1 MAIEMVFELVW
12 KSSLCAALSLLIL
25 RAMRSRS
32 AAEKSLVAHFGLLTV
47 LLLPFGT
54 LFLPRIEVEA
64 PAAMMDRIAML
75 PAESAPVLSAMDMP
89 VSPAIDWSALVM
101 FGYIVPA
108 VLLLLCTIA
117 GLLHLG
123 RLRDRAKLVMDSF
136 WLDALAS
143 ARKRLNSDQS
153 AELLASGELKSPVSW
168 GILRPVIIVNVEG
181 VKDAASAEAI
191 IVHELAH
198 LTRFDWLNLLIA
210 HLVTALFW
218 FNPLVWV
225 LSRTAH
231 ELSEQ
236 AADDVVLRSEIGR
249 MDYAEVLISAARNA
263 NGGSL
268 RNANGIAPEA
278 RALGRRVLGI
288 LDPKRSR
295 VPARLGWSATCLSS
309 ALAVGTCL
317 AALQPTVA
325 AAADEI
331 AMIGGRHVEAVAPPA
346 WLENWQ
352 AWKREQQA
360 VRPAEPV
367 KVAEAAK
374 RIDSK
379 PATVSVAAR
388 DKAPPPIIAIADAK
402 ATPVT
407 LRPPPPPVKQVIVAT
422 ETPLAPEPAS
432 LTEAMIPALAEIDTS
447 RANTLQRVS
456 CRRYAMTG
464 SRTRSE
470 RVCMTESEW
479 WKRQRLVQETSQK
492 FVD

>member
-1 MAIEMVFELVW
+1 MAIEMVLELVW
-12 KSSLCAALSLLIL
+12 KSSLCAGLTLLIV

-32 AAEKSLVAHFGLLTV
+32 AAEKSLVAHFGLLAV
-47 LLLPFGT
+47 LLLPVGT
-54 LFLPRIEVEA
+54 LILPRIEVKA
-64 PAAMMDRIAML
+64 PVGMIDRLAML
-75 PAESAPVLSAMDMP
+75 PTDTAPVVAAMDMP
-89 VSPAIDWSALVM
+89 ARPTFDWSALVA

-108 VLLLLCTIA
+108 VLLLLFTIA

-123 RLRDRAKLVMDSF
+123 RIRDRADLVMDSR

-143 ARKRLNSDQS
+143 ARTRLASGQS
-153 AELLASGELKSPVSW
+153 AQLLVSGELKSPVSW
-168 GILRPVIIVNVEG
+168 GIFRPVIIVNAKG

-198 LTRFDWLNLLIA
+198 LTRLDWLNLLIA
-210 HLVTALFW
+210 RLVTAMFW

-225 LSRTAH
+225 LSRAAH

-236 AADDVVLRSEIGR
+236 AADDVVLRSNIGR

-295 VPARLGWSATCLSS
+295 VPARLGWSATCLSG

-331 AMIGGRHVEAVAPPA
+331 AVIGGRHVEAVAPPA

-352 AWKREQQA
+352 TWKREQQA
-360 VRPAEPV
+360 VRAAEPV
-367 KVAEAAK
+367 KVAEVAK
-374 RIDSK
+374 RVDSK
-379 PATVSVAAR
+379 PAAATIAPR
-388 DKAPPPIIAIADAK
+388 TKAPPPIIVIADAK

-407 LRPPPPPVKQVIVAT
+407 LSPPPPVKQVIDTADA
-422 ETPLAPEPAS
+422 PLAPAPGP
-432 LTEAMIPALAEIDTS
+432 LTEAMIPALAEVATP
-447 RANTLQRVS
+447 RANTLQRIS

>member
-1 MAIEMVFELVW
+1 MSIEMVLELVW
-12 KSSLCAALSLLIL
+12 KSSLCAGLTLLIL

-64 PAAMMDRIAML
+64 PAAMMDRFAML
-75 PAESAPVLSAMDMP
+75 PADTAPVAAAMDVP
-89 VSPAIDWSALVM
+89 AGPAIDWSALVAL
-101 FGYIVPA
+101 GYVVPA
-108 VLLLLCTIA
+108 ILLLLFTMV
-117 GLLHLG
+117 GVLHLG
-123 RLRDRAKLVMDSF
+123 RLRDRAQLVMDSR

-153 AELLASGELKSPVSW
+153 AELLASRELKSPVSW
-168 GILRPVIIVNVEG
+168 GILRPVIIVDAKG

-191 IVHELAH
+191 IAHELAH

-210 HLVTALFW
+210 RLVTAMFW
-218 FNPLVWV
+218 FNPLVWL
-225 LSRTAH
+225 LSRHAH

-236 AADDVVLRSEIGR
+236 AADDVVLRSNIGR

-295 VPARLGWSATCLSS
+295 VPARLGWSATCLSG
-309 ALAVGTCL
+309 ALGIGTCL

-331 AMIGGRHVEAVAPPA
+331 AVIGGRQVEAVAPPA
-346 WLENWQ
+346 WIENWK

-360 VRPAEPV
+360 VRTPETVQLAAAAKPVEPKPAAEPV
-367 KVAEAAK
+367 TASA
-374 RIDSK
+374 
-379 PATVSVAAR
+379 
-388 DKAPPPIIAIADAK
+388 KAPPPIIAVADAK
-402 ATPVT
+402 AVPVT
-407 LRPPPPPVKQVIVAT
+407 LSPPPPAKEVLAAA
-422 ETPLAPEPAS
+422 EAPLAPEPAL
-432 LTEAMIPALAEIDTS
+432 LTEIVIPALAEVEMPRTS
-447 RANTLQRVS
+447 NMERVS
-456 CRRYAMTG
+456 CRRFALTG

-479 WKRQRLVQETSQK
+479 WKRHRLVQEVSQNI
-492 FVD
+492 VG